1 MKLGIIGTGK
11 IVHEALFALEPVQN
25 IEKEAIFARPHSQAK
40 AEELAKKYNI
50 AQIYTD
56 YEELLAKADVECVY
70 IGLVNSA
77 HYSYAKTALLAGKH
91 VILEKPFTSTVAEA
105 KELAEIAREKGL
117 YLLEAIVPMH
127 NEVVDR
133 MKMLLPNLG
142 PIKMVQCNY
151 SQYSSRYN
159 NYLKG
164 KVEPAFDPELSGG
177 ALYDINLYNIYFS
190 VGLFGKPE
198 KAFYFPNRGF
208 NGIDTSGITILQ
220 YPEFTATCTGA
231 KDSDSPGFVI
241 IQGEKGWIKLGVHPS
256 FPDHFD
262 AEYQDPNNQ
271 ELVPSPSGG
280 MQRAM
285 ISVHF
290 EAEKVH
296 HRMTREF
303 ADFAD
308 IIDTKNDAAA
318 HTALENSLAV
328 IGALESARKY
338 AGIRF
343 GVDDK

>member
-11 IVHEALFALEPVQN
+11 IIHEALFALEPVQE
-25 IEKEAIFARPHSQAK
+25 IEKNAIYARPHSRTK
-40 AEELAKKYNI
+40 AAELAEKYNI
-50 AQIYTD
+50 PQIYTD
-56 YEELLAKADVECVY
+56 YEELLARSDVNCVY

-105 KELAEIAREKGL
+105 RELAQIARKKNL

-127 NEVVDR
+127 NEVFHKIKDI
-133 MKMLLPNLG
+133 LPNLG
-142 PIKMVQCNY
+142 PVKLIQANY

-164 KVEPAFDPELSGG
+164 KVEPAFDPALSGG

-198 KAFYFPNRGF
+198 QAFYFPNRGF
-208 NGIDTSGITILQ
+208 NGIDTSGTAILQ
-220 YPEFTATCTGA
+220 YPEFTAVCTGA
-231 KDSDSPGFVI
+231 KDSDSPSFI
-241 IQGEKGWIKLGVHPS
+241 SIQGENGWIRMDGHPS

-262 AEYQDPNNQ
+262 AEYIDLTNPK
-271 ELVPSPSGG
+271 LIPSSSGG
-280 MQRAM
+280 MQRTM

-303 ADFAD
+303 ADFAK

-318 HTALENSLAV
+318 RTALENTLAV
-328 IGALESARKY
+328 MDTLESARKY
-338 AGIRF
+338 AGIHF
-343 GVDDK
+343 GVDEK